1 MVLEGPSCSTFLAK
15 LLHRNFCTTES
26 LFSVATGFFVLKC
39 QYCESIWEG
48 SGVKLMA
55 GERSL
60 QSCWE
65 TLLLHL
71 KMLALCAYVP
81 DGSLGGDCL
90 YACWQRGLTGH
101 CFKGFCGLWAKF
113 SPWCWSCCL
122 RILCIHC
129 HHYVK
134 IRVSCQGELRGCLWA
149 EAKFLALFSFQLQG
163 RSLK

>member
-1 MVLEGPSCSTFLAK
+1 MVLEGQSCSTFLAK

-26 LFSVATGFFVLKC
+26 LFSVTTGFLVLKC
-39 QYCESIWEG
+39 QYCESIWGG
-48 SGVKLMA
+48 SGIKLMA

-90 YACWQRGLTGH
+90 YAC
-101 CFKGFCGLWAKF
+101 
-113 SPWCWSCCL
+113 
-122 RILCIHC
+122 
-129 HHYVK
+129 
-134 IRVSCQGELRGCLWA
+134 
-149 EAKFLALFSFQLQG
+149 
-163 RSLK
+163 